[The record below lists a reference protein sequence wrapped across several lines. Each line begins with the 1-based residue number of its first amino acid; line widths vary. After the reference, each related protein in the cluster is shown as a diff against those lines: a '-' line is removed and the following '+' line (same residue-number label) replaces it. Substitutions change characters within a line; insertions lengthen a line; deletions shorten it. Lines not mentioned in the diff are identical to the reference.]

1 MSVLLAVLA
10 VGAGSLLFRL
20 APLLGAHRLPDPLT
34 RAAGWAGLSVLSA
47 ITVRAVAGHHDPA
60 VPAAPLLA
68 AVCVGIGLYLAFRGR
83 SLLLA
88 AAAGAGSY
96 LVLSAALSAA
106 S

>member
-1 MSVLLAVLA
+1 MNVFLAVLA

-20 APLLGAHRLPDPLT
+20 APLLGAHRLPDSLT
-34 RAAGWAGLSVLSA
+34 RAAGWAGLSVLTA
-47 ITVRAVAGHHDPA
+47 ITVRAVAAHRDPA
-60 VPAAPLLA
+60 VPAGSLLA
-68 AVCVGIGLYLAFRGR
+68 AVAVGIGLYLAFRGR